1 MTSIVFYYGVISFF
15 IRKELISYVLKFIF
29 SFFVGVIGGIL
40 FEKIKIPKII
50 FYLIIGI
57 LFGGGCLNLIYPS
70 LDVISDYLRQI
81 ALIIIL
87 TRSGLALDFKSLI
100 KIGRPAILMCFLPAS
115 FEIIGIIIF
124 GPLLLNISYL
134 EATLLG
140 CVLGAVSPAIVAPR
154 MLTMIENK
162 EGGDIPKV
170 IMAGASCDDIYVIVI
185 FYACLNALKT
195 SSFNFLSI
203 LKIPSSIILGVLLG
217 LLIGIGL
224 INLFKCFKLNS
235 TIKVIIMLGVSFLMV
250 WLESYVKTYVSISAL
265 LGIIVMSIIL
275 SSKISDLNE
284 VKQSYNHLWSAFEIL
299 LFVLVG
305 TRVKLNLVFSFEGLK
320 IFILIL
326 IGLSFRTIGVILSV
340 MKNKYNLKEI
350 IFFVVSYLPKA
361 TVQASIG
368 AIALSEGLACGEIV
382 LTASVIAIVFTAPVG
397 AILIDWLK
405 ARVFL
410 QKKEKCIEII
420 D

>member
-1 MTSIVFYYGVISFF
+1 MFLSLFLV
-15 IRKELISYVLKFIF
+15 
-29 SFFVGVIGGIL
+29 FFVGVIGGIL

-57 LFGGGCLNLIYPS
+57 LFGGGCLNLIDPS
-70 LDVISDYLRQI
+70 LEVISDYLRQI

-134 EATLLG
+134 EAILLG
-140 CVLGAVSPAIVAPR
+140 CVLGAVSPAIVVPR

-170 IMAGASCDDIYVIVI
+170 IMAGSSCDDIYVIVL

-275 SSKISDLNE
+275 SSKISNLNE

>member
-1 MTSIVFYYGVISFF
+1 M
-15 IRKELISYVLKFIF
+15 ISYVFKFIF

-50 FYLIIGI
+50 FYLIMGI
-57 LFGGGCLNLIYPS
+57 LFGGGCLNLIDPS
-70 LDVISDYLRQI
+70 LEDISDYLRQI

-134 EATLLG
+134 EAILLG
-140 CVLGAVSPAIVAPR
+140 CVLGAVSPAIVVPR

-170 IMAGASCDDIYVIVI
+170 IMAGSSCDDIYVIVL

>member
-1 MTSIVFYYGVISFF
+1 
-15 IRKELISYVLKFIF
+15 
-29 SFFVGVIGGIL
+29 
-40 FEKIKIPKII
+40 
-50 FYLIIGI
+50 
-57 LFGGGCLNLIYPS
+57 
-70 LDVISDYLRQI
+70 
-81 ALIIIL
+81 
-87 TRSGLALDFKSLI
+87 
-100 KIGRPAILMCFLPAS
+100 
-115 FEIIGIIIF
+115 
-124 GPLLLNISYL
+124 
-134 EATLLG
+134 
-140 CVLGAVSPAIVAPR
+140 

-162 EGGDIPKV
+162 EGGDVPKV
-170 IMAGASCDDIYVIVI
+170 IMAGASCDDIYVIVL

-195 SSFNFLSI
+195 SSFNFLSV

-275 SSKISDLNE
+275 SSKISDLNG
-284 VKQSYNHLWSAFEIL
+284 VKQSYNHLWTAFEIL

-410 QKKEKCIEII
+410 QNKEKCIEII

>member
-57 LFGGGCLNLIYPS
+57 LFGGWCLNLIYPS
-70 LDVISDYLRQI
+70 LDVIPDYLRQI

-170 IMAGASCDDIYVIVI
+170 IMARASCDDIYVIVI
-185 FYACLNALKT
+185 FYACLNALKA

-224 INLFKCFKLNS
+224 INLYKCFKLNS
-235 TIKVIIMLGVSFLMV
+235 TIKVIIMLGVSFLIV
-250 WLESYVKTYVSISAL
+250 WLENY
-265 LGIIVMSIIL
+265 
-275 SSKISDLNE
+275 
-284 VKQSYNHLWSAFEIL
+284 
-299 LFVLVG
+299 
-305 TRVKLNLVFSFEGLK
+305 
-320 IFILIL
+320 
-326 IGLSFRTIGVILSV
+326 
-340 MKNKYNLKEI
+340 
-350 IFFVVSYLPKA
+350 
-361 TVQASIG
+361 
-368 AIALSEGLACGEIV
+368 
-382 LTASVIAIVFTAPVG
+382 
-397 AILIDWLK
+397 
-405 ARVFL
+405 
-410 QKKEKCIEII
+410 
-420 D
+420 

>member
-1 MTSIVFYYGVISFF
+1 MFLSLFLV
-15 IRKELISYVLKFIF
+15 
-29 SFFVGVIGGIL
+29 FFVGVIGGIL

-50 FYLIIGI
+50 FYLIMGI
-57 LFGGGCLNLIYPS
+57 LFGGGCLNLIDPS
-70 LDVISDYLRQI
+70 LEDISDYLRQI

-134 EATLLG
+134 EAILLG
-140 CVLGAVSPAIVAPR
+140 CVLGAVSPAIVVPR

-170 IMAGASCDDIYVIVI
+170 IMAGSSCDDIYVIVL

-382 LTASVIAIVFTAPVG
+382 LTASVIAIIFTAPVG
-397 AILIDWLK
+397 AILIAWLK

>member
-1 MTSIVFYYGVISFF
+1 MFLSLFLV
-15 IRKELISYVLKFIF
+15 
-29 SFFVGVIGGIL
+29 FFVGVIGGIL

-50 FYLIIGI
+50 FYLIMGI
-57 LFGGGCLNLIYPS
+57 LFGGGCLNLIDPS
-70 LDVISDYLRQI
+70 LEDISDYLRQI

-134 EATLLG
+134 EAILLG
-140 CVLGAVSPAIVAPR
+140 CVLGAVSPAIVVPR

-170 IMAGASCDDIYVIVI
+170 IMAGSSCDDIYVIVL

-382 LTASVIAIVFTAPVG
+382 LTACVIAIVFTAPVG

>member
-1 MTSIVFYYGVISFF
+1 MFLSLFLV
-15 IRKELISYVLKFIF
+15 
-29 SFFVGVIGGIL
+29 FFVGVIGGIL

-50 FYLIIGI
+50 FYLIMGI
-57 LFGGGCLNLIYPS
+57 LFGGGCLNLIDPS
-70 LDVISDYLRQI
+70 LEVISDYLRQI

-134 EATLLG
+134 EAILLG
-140 CVLGAVSPAIVAPR
+140 CVLGAVSPAIVVPR

-170 IMAGASCDDIYVIVI
+170 IMAGSSCDDIYVIVL

-382 LTASVIAIVFTAPVG
+382 LTASVIAIIFTAPVG
-397 AILIDWLK
+397 AILIDWFK

>member
-15 IRKELISYVLKFIF
+15 IRKELISYVFKFIF

-50 FYLIIGI
+50 FYLIMGI
-57 LFGGGCLNLIYPS
+57 LFGGGCLNLIDPS
-70 LDVISDYLRQI
+70 FEDISDYLRQI

-134 EATLLG
+134 EAILLG
-140 CVLGAVSPAIVAPR
+140 CVLGAVSPAIVVPR

-170 IMAGASCDDIYVIVI
+170 IMAGASWDDIYVIVL

-250 WLESYVKTYVSISAL
+250 WLESYVKAYVSISAL

-275 SSKISDLNE
+275 SSKISDLND

>member
-1 MTSIVFYYGVISFF
+1 MFLSLFIV
-15 IRKELISYVLKFIF
+15 
-29 SFFVGVIGGIL
+29 FFVGVIGGIL

-50 FYLIIGI
+50 FYLIMGI
-57 LFGGGCLNLIYPS
+57 LFGGGCLNLIDPS
-70 LDVISDYLRQI
+70 LEVISDYLRQI

-134 EATLLG
+134 EAILLG
-140 CVLGAVSPAIVAPR
+140 CVLGAVSPAIVVPR

-170 IMAGASCDDIYVIVI
+170 IMAGASCDDIYVIVL
-185 FYACLNALKT
+185 FYACLNTLKT

-235 TIKVIIMLGVSFLMV
+235 TIKVIIMLGASFLMV

-405 ARVFL
+405 ARIFL
-410 QKKEKCIEII
+410 QNKEKCIEII

>member
-100 KIGRPAILMCFLPAS
+100 KIGRPAILMCFLSAS

-124 GPLLLNISYL
+124 GPLLFNISYL

-140 CVLGAVSPAIVAPR
+140 CVLGAVSPAIVVPR

-170 IMAGASCDDIYVIVI
+170 IMAVASCDDIYVIVI

-195 SSFNFLSI
+195 SSFNFFSI

-224 INLFKCFKLNS
+224 INLYKCFKLNS
-235 TIKVIIMLGVSFLMV
+235 TIKVTIMLGVSFLMV
-250 WLESYVKTYVSISAL
+250 WLESYEKTYVIISAL

-275 SSKISDLNE
+275 SSKNSDLND

-326 IGLSFRTIGVILSV
+326 IGLSFRTIDVILSV

-350 IFFVVSYLPKA
+350 IFFVVSYLPK
-361 TVQASIG
+361 VYCSSINWG
-368 AIALSEGLACGEIV
+368 DCFKGSLRL
-382 LTASVIAIVFTAPVG
+382 
-397 AILIDWLK
+397 W
-405 ARVFL
+405 
-410 QKKEKCIEII
+410 
-420 D
+420 

>member
-1 MTSIVFYYGVISFF
+1 MFLSLFLV
-15 IRKELISYVLKFIF
+15 
-29 SFFVGVIGGIL
+29 FFVGVIGGIL

-50 FYLIIGI
+50 FYLIMGI
-57 LFGGGCLNLIYPS
+57 LFGGGCLNLIDPS
-70 LDVISDYLRQI
+70 LEVISDYLRQI

-134 EATLLG
+134 EAILLG
-140 CVLGAVSPAIVAPR
+140 CVLGAVSPAIVVPR

-162 EGGDIPKV
+162 DGGDIPKV
-170 IMAGASCDDIYVIVI
+170 IMAGASCDDIYVIVL

-275 SSKISDLNE
+275 SSKISDLND

-350 IFFVVSYLPKA
+350 VFFVVSYLPKA

>member
-1 MTSIVFYYGVISFF
+1 MFLSLFLV
-15 IRKELISYVLKFIF
+15 
-29 SFFVGVIGGIL
+29 FFVGVIGGIL

-50 FYLIIGI
+50 FYLIMGI
-57 LFGGGCLNLIYPS
+57 LFGGGCLNLIDPS
-70 LDVISDYLRQI
+70 LEVISDYLRQI

-134 EATLLG
+134 EAILLG
-140 CVLGAVSPAIVAPR
+140 CVLGAVSPAIVVPR

-170 IMAGASCDDIYVIVI
+170 IMAGSSCDDIYVIVL

>member
-15 IRKELISYVLKFIF
+15 IRKELIRYVLKFIF

-57 LFGGGCLNLIYPS
+57 LFGGGCLNLIDPS
-70 LDVISDYLRQI
+70 LEGISDYLRQI

-134 EATLLG
+134 EAILLG

-170 IMAGASCDDIYVIVI
+170 IMAGASCDDIYVIVL

-195 SSFNFLSI
+195 SSFNFFSI

-224 INLFKCFKLNS
+224 INLYKCFKLNS
-235 TIKVIIMLGVSFLMV
+235 TIKVTIMLGVSFLMV
-250 WLESYVKTYVSISAL
+250 WLESYEKTYVIISAL

-275 SSKISDLNE
+275 SSKNSDLND

-326 IGLSFRTIGVILSV
+326 IGPSFRTIDVILSV

-361 TVQASIG
+361 YCSSINWG
-368 AIALSEGLACGEIV
+368 DC
-382 LTASVIAIVFTAPVG
+382 F
-397 AILIDWLK
+397 K
-405 ARVFL
+405 
-410 QKKEKCIEII
+410 
-420 D
+420 

>member
-1 MTSIVFYYGVISFF
+1 MFLSLFLV
-15 IRKELISYVLKFIF
+15 
-29 SFFVGVIGGIL
+29 FFVGVIGGIL

-50 FYLIIGI
+50 FYLIMGI
-57 LFGGGCLNLIYPS
+57 LFGGGGLNLIDPS
-70 LDVISDYLRQI
+70 LEDISDYLRQI

-134 EATLLG
+134 EAILLG
-140 CVLGAVSPAIVAPR
+140 CVLGAVSPAIVVPR

-170 IMAGASCDDIYVIVI
+170 IMAGSSCDDIYVIVL

>member
-1 MTSIVFYYGVISFF
+1 MFLSLFLV
-15 IRKELISYVLKFIF
+15 
-29 SFFVGVIGGIL
+29 FFVGVIGGIL

-50 FYLIIGI
+50 FYLIMGI
-57 LFGGGCLNLIYPS
+57 LFGGGCLNLIDPS
-70 LDVISDYLRQI
+70 LEDISDYLRQI

-134 EATLLG
+134 EAILLG
-140 CVLGAVSPAIVAPR
+140 CVLGAVSPAIVVPR

-170 IMAGASCDDIYVIVI
+170 IMAGSSCDDIYVIVL

-382 LTASVIAIVFTAPVG
+382 LTASVIAIIFTAPVG
-397 AILIDWLK
+397 AILIDWFK

>member
-1 MTSIVFYYGVISFF
+1 MFLSLFLV
-15 IRKELISYVLKFIF
+15 
-29 SFFVGVIGGIL
+29 FFVGVIGGIL

-50 FYLIIGI
+50 FYLIMGI
-57 LFGGGCLNLIYPS
+57 LFGGGCLNLIDPS
-70 LDVISDYLRQI
+70 LEDISDYLRQI

-115 FEIIGIIIF
+115 FENIGIIIF

-134 EATLLG
+134 EAILLG
-140 CVLGAVSPAIVAPR
+140 CVLGAVSPAIVVPR

-170 IMAGASCDDIYVIVI
+170 IMAGSSCDDIYVIVL

-350 IFFVVSYLPKA
+350 IFFVVSCLPKA

>member
-1 MTSIVFYYGVISFF
+1 MFLSLFLV
-15 IRKELISYVLKFIF
+15 
-29 SFFVGVIGGIL
+29 FFVGVIGGIL

-50 FYLIIGI
+50 FYLIMGI
-57 LFGGGCLNLIYPS
+57 LFGGGCLNLIDPS
-70 LDVISDYLRQI
+70 LEDISDYLRQI

-134 EATLLG
+134 EAILLG
-140 CVLGAVSPAIVAPR
+140 CVLGAVSPAIVVPR

-170 IMAGASCDDIYVIVI
+170 IMAGSSCDDIYVIVL

-410 QKKEKCIEII
+410 QNKEKCIEII

>member
-1 MTSIVFYYGVISFF
+1 MFLSLFLV
-15 IRKELISYVLKFIF
+15 
-29 SFFVGVIGGIL
+29 FFVGVIGGIL

-50 FYLIIGI
+50 FYLIMGI
-57 LFGGGCLNLIYPS
+57 LFGGGCLNLIDPS
-70 LDVISDYLRQI
+70 LEVISDYLRQI

-134 EATLLG
+134 EAILLG
-140 CVLGAVSPAIVAPR
+140 CVLGAVSPAIVVPR

-170 IMAGASCDDIYVIVI
+170 IMAGSSCDDIYVIVL

-350 IFFVVSYLPKA
+350 IFFVISYLPKA

-397 AILIDWLK
+397 AILIDCLK

>member
-1 MTSIVFYYGVISFF
+1 MFLSLFLV
-15 IRKELISYVLKFIF
+15 
-29 SFFVGVIGGIL
+29 FFVGVIGGIL

-57 LFGGGCLNLIYPS
+57 LFGGGCLNLIDPS
-70 LDVISDYLRQI
+70 LEVISDYLRQI

-134 EATLLG
+134 EAILLG
-140 CVLGAVSPAIVAPR
+140 CVLGAVSPAIVVPR

-170 IMAGASCDDIYVIVI
+170 IMAGSSCDDIYVIVL

-275 SSKISDLNE
+275 SSKISNLNE

-305 TRVKLNLVFSFEGLK
+305 TRVKLNLVFSFERLK

>member
-1 MTSIVFYYGVISFF
+1 M
-15 IRKELISYVLKFIF
+15 ISYVFKFIF

-50 FYLIIGI
+50 FYLIMGI
-57 LFGGGCLNLIYPS
+57 LFGGGCLNLIDPS
-70 LDVISDYLRQI
+70 LEDISDYLRQI

-134 EATLLG
+134 EAILLG
-140 CVLGAVSPAIVAPR
+140 CVLGAVSPAIVVPR

-170 IMAGASCDDIYVIVI
+170 IMAGSSCDDIYVIVL

-275 SSKISDLNE
+275 SSKISNLNE

>member
-1 MTSIVFYYGVISFF
+1 MFLSLFLV
-15 IRKELISYVLKFIF
+15 
-29 SFFVGVIGGIL
+29 FFVGVIGGIL

-50 FYLIIGI
+50 FYLIMGI
-57 LFGGGCLNLIYPS
+57 LFGGGCLNLIDPS
-70 LDVISDYLRQI
+70 LEDISDYLRQI

-134 EATLLG
+134 EAILLG
-140 CVLGAVSPAIVAPR
+140 CVLGAVSPAIVVPR

-170 IMAGASCDDIYVIVI
+170 IMAGSSCDDIYVIVL

-368 AIALSEGLACGEIV
+368 EIALSEGLACGEIV

>member
-140 CVLGAVSPAIVAPR
+140 CVLGAVSPAIVVPR

-170 IMAGASCDDIYVIVI
+170 IMARASCDEIYVIVL
-185 FYACLNALKT
+185 FYACLNTLKT

-224 INLFKCFKLNS
+224 INLYKCFKLNS
-235 TIKVIIMLGVSFLMV
+235 TIKVIIMLGVSLLMV
-250 WLESYVKTYVSISAL
+250 WLESYEKTYVIISAL

-275 SSKISDLNE
+275 SSKNSDLND
-284 VKQSYNHLWSAFEIL
+284 VKQSYNHLWSVFEIL

-326 IGLSFRTIGVILSV
+326 IGLSFRTIDVILSV

-350 IFFVVSYLPKA
+350 IFFVVSLRL

-382 LTASVIAIVFTAPVG
+382 LTASVIAIVFIAPVG

-405 ARVFL
+405 AKIFL
-410 QKKEKCIEII
+410 QNKKNV
-420 D
+420 

>member
-57 LFGGGCLNLIYPS
+57 LFWGGCLNLIYPS

-100 KIGRPAILMCFLPAS
+100 KIGRPAILMCFLPSS

-170 IMAGASCDDIYVIVI
+170 IMAGASCDDIYVIVL

-203 LKIPSSIILGVLLG
+203 LKIPSNIILGVLLG

-224 INLFKCFKLNS
+224 INLYKCFKLNS

-250 WLESYVKTYVSISAL
+250 WLENYEKTCVSISAL

-275 SSKISDLNE
+275 SSKNSDLND
-284 VKQSYNHLWSAFEIL
+284 VKQSYNHLWNAFEIL

-326 IGLSFRTIGVILSV
+326 IGPSFRTIDVILSV

-361 TVQASIG
+361 YCSSINWG
-368 AIALSEGLACGEIV
+368 DCFKWGLSMWWNCFNGQCYCNHIYISRWCNFNWLA
-382 LTASVIAIVFTAPVG
+382 
-397 AILIDWLK
+397 
-405 ARVFL
+405 
-410 QKKEKCIEII
+410 
-420 D
+420 

>member
-1 MTSIVFYYGVISFF
+1 MFLSLFIV
-15 IRKELISYVLKFIF
+15 
-29 SFFVGVIGGIL
+29 FFVGVIGGIL

-50 FYLIIGI
+50 FYLIMGI
-57 LFGGGCLNLIYPS
+57 LFGGGCLNLIDPS
-70 LDVISDYLRQI
+70 LEDISDYLRQI

-100 KIGRPAILMCFLPAS
+100 KIGKPAILMCFLPAS
-115 FEIIGIIIF
+115 FEIIGITIF

-134 EATLLG
+134 EAILLG
-140 CVLGAVSPAIVAPR
+140 CVLGAVSPAIVVPR

-170 IMAGASCDDIYVIVI
+170 IMAGASCDDIYVIVL

-275 SSKISDLNE
+275 SSKISDLNG

-405 ARVFL
+405 AKIFL
-410 QKKEKCIEII
+410 QNKEKCIEII

>member
-1 MTSIVFYYGVISFF
+1 MFLSLFLV
-15 IRKELISYVLKFIF
+15 
-29 SFFVGVIGGIL
+29 FFVGVIGGIL

-50 FYLIIGI
+50 FYLIMGI
-57 LFGGGCLNLIYPS
+57 LFGGGCLNLIDPS
-70 LDVISDYLRQI
+70 LEDISDYLRQI

-134 EATLLG
+134 EAILLG
-140 CVLGAVSPAIVAPR
+140 CVLGAVSPAIVVPR

-162 EGGDIPKV
+162 EGEDIPKV
-170 IMAGASCDDIYVIVI
+170 IMAGSSCDDIYVIVL